1 MPEPTTCSS
10 IRWNT
15 LGTYGFLAVGDPT
28 LLDAAH
34 RVALDVLD
42 AVDRTCSRFRDDS
55 DLVRANTRPGA
66 WVDVDPLLVAAVDV
80 AVEAARATDGLVD
93 PCLGRSMVWLG
104 YDADLA
110 VVRERATPTRRTP
123 PPAPRPGAW
132 RDVGTDPE
140 GAIRVPAD
148 CALDLGATAKAWAS
162 DLVARSIV
170 EQLGTHVILSL
181 GGDIRID
188 GPVDA
193 EHPGWPVAVTER
205 PEDTD
210 GAETVWLDGGGL
222 ATSSTI
228 ARRWGGA
235 GGQQHHLLDP
245 RTGLPTTEFWRTAT
259 ATGPT
264 CVAANT
270 ATTAALVL
278 GAEAPAWLEHHS
290 VTARLV
296 GYDGAVTRVGGWPQ
310 PEHDHELTA
319 RTLTN
324 DGRS

>member
-1 MPEPTTCSS
+1 MPERTTTPS

-15 LGTYGFLAVGDPT
+15 LGTYGFLAVDDPS

-34 RVALDVLD
+34 QVAVDVLD

-55 DLVRANTRPGA
+55 DLVRANARPGS
-66 WVDVDPLLVAAVDV
+66 WVGVDPLLVAAVNV

-104 YDADLA
+104 YDADMA
-110 VVRERATPTRRTP
+110 VVQKRPTPTRRTP
-123 PPAPRPGAW
+123 PPPPRPEAW
-132 RDVGTDPE
+132 RDIRVDPD
-140 GAIRVPAD
+140 GAIRVPAH

-170 EQLGTHVILSL
+170 EHLGTPVILSL

-188 GPVDA
+188 GPGDV
-193 EHPGWPVAVTER
+193 EHAGWPVAITER
-205 PEDTD
+205 PEDTED
-210 GAETVWLDGGGL
+210 ETVWLNGGGL
-222 ATSSTI
+222 ATSSTT

-235 GGQQHHLLDP
+235 GDQQHHLLDP

-278 GAEAPAWLEHHS
+278 AEDAPGWLEQHS

-296 GYDGAVTRVGGWPQ
+296 AHDGAVTRLGGWPR
-310 PEHDHELTA
+310 PEHDHEPTA
-319 RTLTN
+319 RTFTK
-324 DGRS
+324 DGST